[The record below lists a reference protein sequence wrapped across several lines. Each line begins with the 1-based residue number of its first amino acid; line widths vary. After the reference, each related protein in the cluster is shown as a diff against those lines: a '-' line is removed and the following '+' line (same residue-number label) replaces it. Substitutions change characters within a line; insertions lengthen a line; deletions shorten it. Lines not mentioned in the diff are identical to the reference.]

1 MDNPYGTCHAR
12 LKGSCPHM
20 EEPPCLTCN
29 GGKPCKDLAI
39 GFSELDIQKYEL
51 LVRTTSKSME
61 LAEKHGRDDLKQKNQ
76 KNLET
81 FQSILNKL
89 QQGDIIFGN
98 LDRVK
103 RK

>member
-1 MDNPYGTCHAR
+1 MAGN
-12 LKGSCPHM
+12 LV
-20 EEPPCLTCN
+20 
-29 GGKPCKDLAI
+29 KDLAI

>member
-1 MDNPYGTCHAR
+1 
-12 LKGSCPHM
+12 
-20 EEPPCLTCN
+20 
-29 GGKPCKDLAI
+29 
-39 GFSELDIQKYEL
+39 
-51 LVRTTSKSME
+51 ME